1 MKRIALVVSLAAVA
15 AVWPAASGA
24 APFNGVVVAKQH
36 GSLLV
41 ASPSGLVRAF
51 SGSAAVGSRVAVSG
65 GRLAVVGRAR
75 FAHLRGIVIRHIG
88 STVFLSSNHHML
100 AVHMGRRL
108 ASANDNTPPPS
119 SPTTTTT
126 TPTTPGAVVSMQT
139 TIGAN
144 GELDES
150 QVEEVGQSSGAQ
162 IQAVVAAVGAGT
174 VTLTVNGQ
182 SLVVP
187 LPAGLTLPA
196 SVVGQTVTINLS
208 FGAQGQSGNDD
219 QGDQGDQ
226 SDDSTTTS
234 VSVGGDG
241 GGGD

>member
-1 MKRIALVVSLAAVA
+1 MKRIALVISLAAVA

-24 APFNGVVVAKQH
+24 ATFNGVVVAKQH

-75 FAHLRGIVIRHIG
+75 FAHLRGIVVRHIG

-108 ASANDNTPPPS
+108 ASANDNAPPPS
-119 SPTTTTT
+119 SPTTTT

-144 GELDES
+144 GELDED
-150 QVEEVGQSSGAQ
+150 QVEEVGQSSSAQ

-208 FGAQGQSGNDD
+208 FGAQGQSGDDD
-219 QGDQGDQ
+219 QNDQG
-226 SDDSTTTS
+226 DDSTTTS